1 MGVFYMQAIVIGVVL
16 LIFGIVVFINLIEI
30 GVRNGINSSIIGKS
44 LEEKNGIKVDEK
56 SSFNQD
62 LEDKK

>member
-1 MGVFYMQAIVIGVVL
+1 MQAIVIGVVL

-30 GVRNGINSSIIGKS
+30 GVRNGINSSMIGKS

-56 SSFNQD
+56 SSLNQD
-62 LEDKK
+62 LEDEK

>member
-1 MGVFYMQAIVIGVVL
+1 MQAIVIGVVL